1 MIDSSNFKKGDCI
14 VFKNAPMTIVDV
26 SFSTPTARGSGVI
39 VKTKLKNLLTGQLLN
54 ESLRTGERYPEVDL
68 EHHPCSYMFADA
80 SGWHFMDSESFEQF
94 SFGADELGEAVHYL
108 VDGVEGLKVTI
119 IDGRAVGIALP
130 NTVELEVV
138 ECDPA
143 VRGGTATAVT
153 KSAKLETGLVLQV
166 PSYLSA
172 GEKIRVDTRD
182 GHFVS
187 RA

>member
-39 VKTKLKNLLTGQLLN
+39 VKTKLKNLLTGQLLT

-68 EHHPCSYMFADA
+68 ELHPCSYMYSDGQA
-80 SGWHFMDSESFEQF
+80 WHFMDGQSYEQF
-94 SFGADELGEAVHYL
+94 SFGAAELGDAVHYL
-108 VDGVEGLKVTI
+108 VDGVEDLRVTL
-119 IDGRAVGIALP
+119 IDGRPVGIALP
-130 NTVELEVV
+130 HTVALLVV

-153 KSAKLETGLVLQV
+153 KTAKLETGLVLQV
-166 PSYLSA
+166 PSYLAS

>member
-39 VKTKLKNLLTGQLLN
+39 VKTKLKNLLTGQLLT

-80 SGWHFMDSESFEQF
+80 SGWHFMDGESFEQF
-94 SFGADELGEAVHYL
+94 SFGEDVLGEAVHYL
-108 VDGVEGLKVTI
+108 VDGVEGLKVTL

-130 NTVELEVV
+130 HTFDLKVV

-166 PSYLSA
+166 PSYLST